1 MTYRMRVS
9 RDEVSESGSL
19 SDEDVVELSPARI
32 IEYRRR
38 WARSHNGKVPLQ
50 TTRTAFKTF
59 RTNSLNSSWTMYAKP
74 ACVCP

>member
-19 SDEDVVELSPARI
+19 SDEDVVEVSPTRI

-38 WARSHNGKVPLQ
+38 WARSHNGNVP
-50 TTRTAFKTF
+50 
-59 RTNSLNSSWTMYAKP
+59 P
-74 ACVCP
+74 